1 MMRRSLSKPVSPSPL
16 IGCRCQFQIDKTRG
30 HLRLDQKRSSGVVT
44 GSQGASHIYVV
55 RSHNF
60 YPHFCRGRQRLAV
73 RAMDRWLRE
82 RRLHFRHCLRDR
94 RSLHCALRGCC
105 RIRVGLLT
113 SASKWRERT
122 QSMERLLADLRLT
135 RASDFHLS
143 CSKKLR
149 VALMHERAVIE
160 APWRRLAL
168 YQASAVECHARLP
181 PARGDQRRHRRLD

>member
-1 MMRRSLSKPVSPSPL
+1 M
-16 IGCRCQFQIDKTRG
+16 
-30 HLRLDQKRSSGVVT
+30 
-44 GSQGASHIYVV
+44 
-55 RSHNF
+55 
-60 YPHFCRGRQRLAV
+60 
-73 RAMDRWLRE
+73 
-82 RRLHFRHCLRDR
+82 
-94 RSLHCALRGCC
+94 
-105 RIRVGLLT
+105 T

-160 APWRRLAL
+160 ARWRRLAL

-181 PARGDQRRHRRLD
+181 PRGATNAATADWIDLADICIWLRRVRGTSRGSLLFRVLDVGLRGLLPLGRCAAHFSALRRCAAPFSALLHRCRARRSSEGKISSSAAAGASREQSSKEYEGHNANKKVQHDT